1 MAKSNRICFL
11 CGKKYLYCNTC
22 GSDINKPSWYTMWC
36 SETCKDL
43 DRILAAHT
51 MQQITTEE
59 AKNKIENLKL
69 NNINF
74 IDENVKKH
82 YNEIM
87 SYEIQNDK
95 NNVEE
100 KKDNNITSV
109 KIDDVEKSY
118 KENIALKTK
127 TNNVKMQNNK
137 KK

>member
-11 CGKKYLYCNTC
+11 CGKKYSYCNTC
-22 GSDINKPSWYTMWC
+22 GEDVNKPSWYTMWC

-69 NNINF
+69 ENINF

-82 YNEIM
+82 YDEIM
-87 SYEIQNDK
+87 MYNSDK
-95 NNVEE
+95 NNI
-100 KKDNNITSV
+100 DN
-109 KIDDVEKSY
+109 
-118 KENIALKTK
+118 ENQNKYVKTK
-127 TNNVKMQNNK
+127 NDTVTTTTQAKVVSKSKQKNSNIKFNEDK

>member
-11 CGKKYLYCNTC
+11 CGKKYSYCNTC

>member
-1 MAKSNRICFL
+1 MAKSNRVCFL
-11 CGKKYLYCNTC
+11 CGKKYSYCNTC

-59 AKNKIENLKL
+59 AKNKIDELNLKEH
-69 NNINF
+69 NF
-74 IDENVKKH
+74 IDENVEKH

-87 SYEIQNDK
+87 SYNISKTNVSNENK
-95 NNVEE
+95 NNEIKNDTNIITNSTQAKVVS
-100 KKDNNITSV
+100 KLKQKNNNI
-109 KIDDVEKSY
+109 KLNDD
-118 KENIALKTK
+118 
-127 TNNVKMQNNK
+127 K